1 MVKIVFA
8 TLLIASTLH
17 AAPLEKEFAAPPHEY
32 RPETWFH
39 LLDGHIANDGL
50 SADLAAIAGAG
61 ISGIQVFQGSGGPWP
76 PGTPNI
82 SVLGPQWDD
91 AIRHTGQE
99 CRRLNL
105 SFTMQDCPG
114 WTTAGGP
121 WIAPSEAMRHLVWS
135 RSEVSGGAP
144 VALDLPQPQPSGEA
158 WRDYCDVAVLAFPT
172 PDGENQT
179 LVPRSVK
186 SNKPDFPWL
195 DLFDPSKKV
204 TQPLNGS
211 ENVWVEL
218 EFAAPVTLRSLE
230 FPPLKDVVGGR
241 YFDPGLVIRV
251 QAVTPNGL
259 VDVARREMPRSTW
272 LDDYP
277 LTLALPEA
285 TAPAFRITFERSKPG
300 TMSLSF
306 MRLSAAARADD
317 WEGRAG
323 FVLRSLDL
331 GPAPRQSRAAWIDT
345 SKIVD
350 LTAQTLNGALNWN
363 APAGKWTILRFGHVN
378 TGARNAPAPAEATG
392 FESDKFSSAAV
403 EKHFANYLG
412 RLSAPGGPAQGTL
425 NGLLIDSW
433 ECHTQTWTPLMEAEF
448 SRRRGYELR
457 RWLPAIAGY
466 VVDDQETSLRFLRDW
481 RATISDLVT
490 ENFYGRTAQL
500 AHSRGLKVSFETALG
515 DVAPGDILQYLGKAD
530 VPMCEFWQ
538 SDDPDRGGEE
548 TKPFLPT
555 VSAAHIYGKRRVAAE
570 AFTSVELR
578 WNEHPAML
586 KPYADK
592 AFARGVNHLVFHT
605 YTHNPR
611 LTLPPGTSFA
621 GGIGTPFLRGQT
633 WWKQMPAFTDYL
645 ARCQMM
651 LERGRPVA
659 DVLWYL
665 GDEFDHKP
673 RQDAPFPTGYHFDY
687 CNQDVLLHR
696 LTVKNGLLTTPEGAT
711 WRVLWLPDCPRL
723 TPETLEKL
731 RDLLRAGA
739 TIIAAP
745 ARENAT
751 LSGGAAAQK
760 RFTELV
766 RELWPTAGLSVLG
779 GSYKLGSGRLEWWNN
794 SDTEGVI
801 RTALRGLRVAPDVI
815 NGESAHW
822 CHRRDGDTDIYFVA
836 APRGMPLRGAIG
848 FRAMGRAELFDPLT
862 GQTRLAPVAKS
873 DGTHTFVALDLAPSA
888 STFVVFRPGTNAAT
902 TTRIERDGKLVLDA
916 ATPPQTDSGLRVLK
930 AFYGDEKDATRQF
943 DVTQKVRAEIAAG
956 ATTITGHNG
965 WAGGDP
971 ALRTVKTLIITVQ
984 TETGTQTLRGSE
996 GQPIA
1001 LPVITPAALPCEILP
1016 GGGLLALENGRYRV
1030 TNAKGKTR
1038 GIAVNGAHNIA
1049 LSGPWTLRFPPGW
1062 DVPQSVDLPA
1072 LQAWSDLENPAA
1084 RFFSG
1089 TAVYACEVKLEKP
1102 MANQRFILDL
1112 GRVAN
1117 SAEVTINGKRA
1128 ALLWASPYRLDA
1140 TPLLKAGA
1148 NRIEI
1153 AVTNTW
1159 RNRLI
1164 YDASLPENQRKTW
1177 TIAGPPANAAP
1188 EPAGLIGLV
1197 QLRVGI
1203 VAP

>member
-1 MVKIVFA
+1 MFKIAFA

-17 AAPLEKEFAAPPHEY
+17 AAPLEKEFASPAHEY

-61 ISGIQVFQGSGGPWP
+61 IGGIQVFQGSGGGPWP

-82 SVLGPQWDD
+82 VALSPQWDD

-105 SFTMQDCPG
+105 SFTMQNCPG

-135 RSEVSGGAP
+135 HSEVSGGAP
-144 VALDLPQPQPSGEA
+144 VALNLPQPQPSGEA
-158 WRDYCDVAVLAFPT
+158 WRDYHDVAVLAFPT
-172 PDGENQT
+172 PDGDNQT
-179 LVPRSVK
+179 LVPQSVK
-186 SNKPDFPWL
+186 SNQPDFPWL
-195 DLFDPSKKV
+195 DLFDPSKKA
-204 TQPLNGS
+204 TQPWNGS
-211 ENVWVEL
+211 GNVWVEL

-230 FPPLKDVVGGR
+230 LPPLKDVVSGR
-241 YFDPGLVIRV
+241 YFDPGLAIRV

-259 VDVARREMPRSTW
+259 MDIARRELPRSTW

-285 TAPAFRITFERSKPG
+285 TSPAFRLTFERTKPG

-306 MRLSAAARADD
+306 LRLSAAARTDD

-331 GPAPRQSRAAWIDT
+331 GPAPRQSRAAWIDA

-350 LTAQTLNGALNWN
+350 LTAQTLKGALNWN

-433 ECHTQTWTPLMEAEF
+433 ECRTQTWTPLMESEF
-448 SRRRGYELR
+448 ARRRGYDLR

-466 VVDDQETSLRFLRDW
+466 VVSDQETSLRFLRDW

-530 VPMCEFWQ
+530 IPMCEFWQ

-586 KPYADK
+586 KSYADK

-673 RQDAPFPTGYHFDY
+673 RQDAPFPAGYRFDY

-696 LTVKNGLLTTPEGAT
+696 LSVKNGLLTTPEGAT

-723 TPETLEKL
+723 TPETLAQL
-731 RDLLRAGA
+731 RGLACRGA

-745 ARENAT
+745 PRENAS
-751 LSGGAAAQK
+751 LSGGAAGDK
-760 RFTELV
+760 RFAE
-766 RELWPTAGLSVLG
+766 
-779 GSYKLGSGRLEWWNN
+779 KLLFPWGDKAEARATRKIGSGKMLWGMEI
-794 SDTEGVI
+794 SA
-801 RTALRGLRVAPDVI
+801 ALRDSGVAPDVI
-815 NGESAHW
+815 NGGKALW
-822 CHRRDGDTDIYFVA
+822 CHRRDGDADIYFVA
-836 APRGMPLRGAIG
+836 APRGLPLRGAIG
-848 FRAMGRAELFDPLT
+848 FRAKGRAELFDPLT
-862 GQTRLAPVAKS
+862 GQTRPAPITKS
-873 DGTHTFVALDLAPSA
+873 DGTHTFVTLDLAPSA
-888 STFVVFRPGTNAAT
+888 SIFVVFRPGISAAT
-902 TTRIERDGKLVLDA
+902 ATRIERDGKLILDA
-916 ATPPQTDSGLRVLK
+916 AMPPQTDSGLRVLK
-930 AFYGDEKDATRQF
+930 AFYGDEADATRQF
-943 DVTQKVRAEIAAG
+943 DVTEKVRAEIAGG

-971 ALRTVKTLIITVQ
+971 ALRTVKTLVIRVQ
-984 TETGTQTLRGSE
+984 TEAGTQTLRGSE
-996 GQPIA
+996 GQPVA
-1001 LPVITPAALPCEILP
+1001 LPFTTPAALPCEILP
-1016 GGGLLALENGRYRV
+1016 DGKLLALQNGRYRV
-1030 TNAKGKTR
+1030 TNTKGKTR
-1038 GIAVNGAHNIA
+1038 EIAVGGARIIA
-1049 LSGPWTLRFPPGW
+1049 LSGPWTLRFLPGW
-1062 DVPQSVDLPA
+1062 DAPQKVDLPT
-1072 LQAWSDLENPAA
+1072 LKAWSDLENPAA

-1089 TAVYACEVKLEKP
+1089 TALYAYEVKLEKP
-1102 MANQRFILDL
+1102 TSNQRFILDL

-1117 SAEVTINGKRA
+1117 IAEVTINGRRA
-1128 ALLWASPYRLDA
+1128 APLWAAPYRLDA
-1140 TPLLKAGA
+1140 TPLLKLGA

-1177 TIAGPPANAAP
+1177 TISGPPANATP
-1188 EPAGLIGLV
+1188 EPAGLLGPV